1 MRIAIFEN
9 IMTPGGHEVEFD
21 RILVEEFKNLGHE
34 VEFYV
39 PQNFRFQFDY
49 QTPVNRLIGDAV
61 TYTNSRGFKKFFA
74 TLRREFNRQRW
85 YSQLFLSQKKFDALI
100 VPTSTYRYLRSLN
113 HSDLKKISVPLI
125 FILHGINPAEA
136 PKFLAEADKL
146 AGNKNIKPVVLTFA
160 DNIFGERRE
169 NIFPIYPPTYTAR
182 DLKTPDPF
190 KQGTGNQESGTGN
203 QESGISETTPDP
215 RPLTPDTL
223 TIGFFGQYRREKNLR
238 GLLEVFLRG
247 KYSRRVELQVQGST
261 MHEEDAEDFEKIIA
275 QYQGDERL
283 SFLHKGLIGAE
294 WQRAIMNVD
303 ALLMPY
309 SAPRYRYHWGG
320 MLFTAIGFGKPVV
333 ASNDM
338 NPEVF
343 ELYKVGE
350 TFESG
355 NLDDLARV
363 LETFINDFDKNF
375 PTYEKNL
382 RAAGED
388 FSPKNFARRLE
399 NIILH

>member
-21 RILVEEFKNLGHE
+21 RILVEEFRALGHE

-39 PQNFRFQFDY
+39 PQNFSFRFDY
-49 QTPVNRLIGDAV
+49 QTPVTRLKGDAV
-61 TYTNSRGFKKFFA
+61 TYTNSRGLKKIFA
-74 TLRREFNRQRW
+74 AAKREFNRQRW
-85 YSQLFLSQKKFDALI
+85 YSQLFDAQKNFDALI
-100 VPTSTYRYLRSLN
+100 VPTSTYRYLRALN
-113 HSDLKKISVPLI
+113 HSSLKKISVPMI
-125 FILHGINPAEA
+125 FILHGINLTEA
-136 PKFLAEADKL
+136 PKFLAAAEKL
-146 AGNKNIKPVVLTFA
+146 SGNKNIKPVVLTFG

-169 NIFPIYPPTYTAR
+169 NIFTIYPPTYTAR
-182 DLKTPDPF
+182 DLKVAP
-190 KQGTGNQESGTGN
+190 K
-203 QESGISETTPDP
+203 ISAAGEI
-215 RPLTPDTL
+215 LKV
-223 TIGFFGQYRREKNLR
+223 GFFGQYRREKNLR

-261 MHEEDAEDFEKIIA
+261 MHAEDSEDFEEIIR
-275 QYQGDERL
+275 QYRGDERL

-333 ASNDM
+333 ASDDM

-343 ELYKVGE
+343 NLYRVGE
-350 TFESG
+350 TFRSG
-355 NLDDLARV
+355 NLNDLARV

-375 PTYEKNL
+375 PAYEKNL

-388 FSPKNFARRLE
+388 FSPVNFARRLE
-399 NIILH
+399 KIMEDSNG

>member
-1 MRIAIFEN
+1 MRLAIFEN

-21 RILVEEFKNLGHE
+21 RILVEEFKALGHE

-49 QTPVNRLIGDAV
+49 QTPVNRLRGDAV
-61 TYTNSRGFKKFFA
+61 TYKNSRGLKKLLA

-85 YSQLFLSQKKFDALI
+85 YSQLLLSQKKFDALI

-113 HSDLKKISVPLI
+113 YSDLKKISVPLI
-125 FILHGINPAEA
+125 FILHGINPTEA
-136 PKFLAEADKL
+136 PRFLAEAEKL
-146 AGNKNIKPVVLTFA
+146 STNKNIKLVVLTFG
-160 DNIFGERRE
+160 DSIFGERRE
-169 NIFPIYPPTYTAR
+169 NIFTIYPPTYIAR
-182 DLKTPDPF
+182 DLKTAP
-190 KQGTGNQESGTGN
+190 K
-203 QESGISETTPDP
+203 ISAAGEV
-215 RPLTPDTL
+215 LKV
-223 TIGFFGQYRREKNLR
+223 GFFGQYRREKNLR
-238 GLLEVFLRG
+238 GLLEVYLKG
-247 KYSRRVELQVQGST
+247 KYTRRVELMVQGST
-261 MHEEDAEDFEKIIA
+261 MHAEDADDFEEIIK
-275 QYQGDERL
+275 QYGGIEGL

-294 WQRAIMNVD
+294 WQKAILNVD

-333 ASNDM
+333 ASDDM

-343 ELYKVGE
+343 DLYHVGE
-350 TFESG
+350 TFKSG

-363 LETFINDFDKNF
+363 LEDFINGFDENF
-375 PTYEKNL
+375 PTYERAL

-388 FSPKNFARRLE
+388 FSPVNFARRLE
-399 NIILH
+399 RIMEGSYG

>member
-1 MRIAIFEN
+1 MRLAIFEN

-21 RILVEEFKNLGHE
+21 RILVEEFRGLGHE

-39 PQNFRFQFDY
+39 PQNFKFQFDY
-49 QTPVNRLIGDAV
+49 QTPINRLNGDAV
-61 TYTNSRGFKKFFA
+61 TYTNSRGLKKIFA
-74 TLRREFNRQRW
+74 AIKREFNRQRW
-85 YSQLFLSQKKFDALI
+85 YSQLLILQKKFDALI

-125 FILHGINPAEA
+125 FILHGINPTEA

-146 AGNKNIKPVVLTFA
+146 AGNKNIKPVVLTFS
-160 DNIFGERRE
+160 DNIFGERRD
-169 NIFPIYPPTYTAR
+169 NIFTIYPPTYTAR
-182 DLKTPDPF
+182 DLKTCPF
-190 KQGTGNQESGTGN
+190 SRAP
-203 QESGISETTPDP
+203 SP
-215 RPLTPDTL
+215 L

-238 GLLEVFLRG
+238 GLLEVFLKG
-247 KYSRRVELQVQGST
+247 KYTRKVELKVQGST
-261 MHEEDAEDFEKIIA
+261 MHEEDAQDFEKIIA

-294 WQRAIMNVD
+294 WQRAIFGVD

-309 SAPRYRYHWGG
+309 SSPRYRYHWGG

-343 ELYKVGE
+343 DLYRVGE
-350 TFESG
+350 TFQSG

-363 LETFINDFDKNF
+363 LESFINDFDKNF
-375 PTYEKNL
+375 ATYEQNL

-388 FSPKNFARRLE
+388 FSPKNFAKRLE
-399 NIILH
+399 NIIRGK

>member
-21 RILVEEFKNLGHE
+21 RILVEEFKALGHE

-49 QTPVNRLIGDAV
+49 QTPVNRLRGDAV
-61 TYTNSRGFKKFFA
+61 TYTNSRGLKKLFA
-74 TLRREFNRQRW
+74 AFRREFNRQRW
-85 YSQLFLSQKKFDALI
+85 YSQLLLSQKKFDALI
-100 VPTSTYRYLRSLN
+100 VPTSTYRYLRALN
-113 HSDLKKISVPLI
+113 HSELRKISVPMI
-125 FILHGINPAEA
+125 FILHGINPTEA
-136 PKFLAEADKL
+136 PKFLAAADKL
-146 AGNKNIKPVVLTFA
+146 AFNRNIKLVVLTFT

-169 NIFPIYPPTYTAR
+169 NVYTIYPPTYIAR
-182 DLKTPDPF
+182 DLKTAP
-190 KQGTGNQESGTGN
+190 K
-203 QESGISETTPDP
+203 ISAAGEV
-215 RPLTPDTL
+215 LKV
-223 TIGFFGQYRREKNLR
+223 GFFGQYRREKNLR
-238 GLLEVFLRG
+238 GLLEVYLKG
-247 KYSRRVELQVQGST
+247 KYTRRVKLMVQGST
-261 MHEEDAEDFEKIIA
+261 MHKEDADDFEEIIK
-275 QYQGDERL
+275 QYGGVEGL

-294 WQRAIMNVD
+294 WQRAILNVD

-333 ASNDM
+333 ASDDM

-343 ELYKVGE
+343 DLYRVGE
-350 TFESG
+350 TFQSG

-363 LETFINDFDKNF
+363 LEDFINGFDENF
-375 PTYEKNL
+375 PTYEKDL

-388 FSPKNFARRLE
+388 FSPVNFARRLE
-399 NIILH
+399 RIMEGSYG

>member
-1 MRIAIFEN
+1 MKIAIFEN

-21 RILVEEFKNLGHE
+21 RILVEEFRALGHE

-39 PQNFRFQFDY
+39 PENFSFQFDY
-49 QTPVNRLIGDAV
+49 KTPVTRLKGDAV
-61 TYTNSRGFKKFFA
+61 TYTNSRGLKKLLA

-85 YSQLFLSQKKFDALI
+85 YSQLLLLQKKFDALI

-113 HSDLKKISVPLI
+113 YSDLKKISVPLI

-136 PKFLAEADKL
+136 LRFLAEADKL
-146 AGNKNIKPVVLTFA
+146 SSNRNIKPVVLTFG
-160 DNIFGERRE
+160 DSIFGERRD
-169 NIFPIYPPTYTAR
+169 NIFTIYPPTYTAR
-182 DLKTPDPF
+182 DLNVEPK
-190 KQGTGNQESGTGN
+190 
-203 QESGISETTPDP
+203 ISAAGEV
-215 RPLTPDTL
+215 LKV
-223 TIGFFGQYRREKNLR
+223 GFFGQYRREKNLR

-247 KYSRRVELQVQGST
+247 KYTRRVELQVQGST
-261 MHEEDAEDFEKIIA
+261 MHAEDADDFEAIIK
-275 QYQGDERL
+275 QYGGDERL

-333 ASNDM
+333 ASDDM

-343 ELYKVGE
+343 DLYRVGE
-350 TFESG
+350 TFQSG

-363 LETFINDFDKNF
+363 LEAFINDFDENF
-375 PTYEKNL
+375 PTYSANL
-382 RAAGED
+382 QAAGED
-388 FSPKNFARRLE
+388 FSPTNFARRLE
-399 NIILH
+399 KIMEGAYG